1 MTHNRANRTLSTQE
15 EYARSG
21 HTAPGMNGN
30 AEGYIE
36 STPAL
41 SAPGSLS
48 LAGYIDPHGDA
59 YPMSF
64 RCLGNRVS
72 DAVES
77 FVSNLI
83 INDIDCLKEN
93 GVNRELL
100 MTCVACVVGWY
111 NSLVRDLGDAA
122 DNNAVVVKIREA
134 AQKSQLRDENITPTA
149 GAPVW
154 LLTLKN
160 WSKKIKEDFER
171 NNPQMPSHNAPL
183 VEQYMGVSTQLSSV
197 LSRLGNVE
205 SSLSELSQN
214 AITVQT
220 LIETN
225 KTLVDKV
232 VTLTSELKKSEQKT
246 NKLAKQM
253 EELARTVAMGSPMS
267 AATTTRSAMS
277 PAVHAGAK
285 RRLDEIDEEPQESM
299 DKGSTEEVTGQP
311 TRQQPMAENAIE
323 TMQPSANVRNAFD
336 AMDGIVVS
344 TVDTTKITV
353 RTELERLWNDEVF
366 KAKKS
371 MSVDKEGNHIPIPR
385 RALFD
390 VNSAFF
396 FGYNADMAR
405 DKKGLKKAYTDGMTA
420 VAVSI
425 TQRQWNTMFEESLSK
440 DGMRDIVGE
449 VITSVHR
456 NVKQW
461 EIEYCGRKPTETF
474 KATKNLRALGNKWN
488 NICKGVRKSF
498 NNNDQQ
504 VDNWLRGLLGEPPR
518 TLNNIIIG
526 S

>member
-1 MTHNRANRTLSTQE
+1 
-15 EYARSG
+15 
-21 HTAPGMNGN
+21 
-30 AEGYIE
+30 
-36 STPAL
+36 
-41 SAPGSLS
+41 
-48 LAGYIDPHGDA
+48 
-59 YPMSF
+59 
-64 RCLGNRVS
+64 
-72 DAVES
+72 
-77 FVSNLI
+77 
-83 INDIDCLKEN
+83 
-93 GVNRELL
+93 
-100 MTCVACVVGWY
+100 
-111 NSLVRDLGDAA
+111 
-122 DNNAVVVKIREA
+122 
-134 AQKSQLRDENITPTA
+134 
-149 GAPVW
+149 
-154 LLTLKN
+154 
-160 WSKKIKEDFER
+160 
-171 NNPQMPSHNAPL
+171 
-183 VEQYMGVSTQLSSV
+183 
-197 LSRLGNVE
+197 
-205 SSLSELSQN
+205 
-214 AITVQT
+214 
-220 LIETN
+220 
-225 KTLVDKV
+225 
-232 VTLTSELKKSEQKT
+232 
-246 NKLAKQM
+246 M

-425 TQRQWNTMFEESLSK
+425 TQRQWDTMFEESLSK